1 MKRRLF
7 GTALIALGLLTTPPS
22 FAQPASEPAAVS
34 GNATEAPPDASA
46 LALLALAEEAMTTL
60 EYEHC
65 RELAQHALERGGL
78 DPEDVVRAYR
88 LIGVASAQLGD
99 TTAAEPAFVR
109 LFALDPDSN
118 IAVRLA
124 PPRRGAVLEARGFWD
139 TRKDGFALRAE
150 YARRERQIT
159 LQLRDALGWV
169 KQVHVWYRFAD
180 RRYVKLQRPAS
191 DTLVIDVDDIGPSD
205 ALAVYAFATDEH
217 DNVLL
222 QLGREREPHVFALS
236 DEERAELMRRDI
248 RGGQL
253 GSYAARLEELGVQ
266 VGLHGYLSL
275 EFKPVN
281 DTPSFDLHHAT
292 LMVRASLL
300 DSVSLEI
307 AMEWEHLGL
316 ELDDF
321 YFPHAFM
328 DIKAADFLILRAGFF
343 EVPVGAFNEYLYPDF
358 LRITGSAPLFTN
370 EIVPALW
377 SEVGL
382 ELRGRILLGLAAH
395 LTYAALISNGLEQHD
410 PMPMDG
416 VVAEGGSIH
425 DMRFNARDSY
435 NGNKALGGRV
445 GLELGDFDLG
455 VSGYT
460 GRYTIEAARQL
471 SIGDV
476 DFSYRGRLLTLR
488 SEGAMAWE
496 EITGA
501 VLKKYGFYALAALR
515 PIGYLE
521 PYVQYDWTHVL
532 LREQRVLAGVA
543 LYPFPNE
550 RATRNLRLK
559 SEAGYD
565 WPEGMKSSFVWF
577 FQLTTGF

>member
-1 MKRRLF
+1 
-7 GTALIALGLLTTPPS
+7 
-22 FAQPASEPAAVS
+22 
-34 GNATEAPPDASA
+34 
-46 LALLALAEEAMTTL
+46 
-60 EYEHC
+60 
-65 RELAQHALERGGL
+65 
-78 DPEDVVRAYR
+78 
-88 LIGVASAQLGD
+88 
-99 TTAAEPAFVR
+99 
-109 LFALDPDSN
+109 
-118 IAVRLA
+118 
-124 PPRRGAVLEARGFWD
+124 
-139 TRKDGFALRAE
+139 
-150 YARRERQIT
+150 
-159 LQLRDALGWV
+159 
-169 KQVHVWYRFAD
+169 
-180 RRYVKLQRPAS
+180 
-191 DTLVIDVDDIGPSD
+191 
-205 ALAVYAFATDEH
+205 
-217 DNVLL
+217 
-222 QLGREREPHVFALS
+222 
-236 DEERAELMRRDI
+236 
-248 RGGQL
+248 
-253 GSYAARLEELGVQ
+253 
-266 VGLHGYLSL
+266 
-275 EFKPVN
+275 
-281 DTPSFDLHHAT
+281 
-292 LMVRASLL
+292 MVRASLL

-316 ELDDF
+316 EQGDF

-460 GRYTIEAARQL
+460 GRYTIDAARQL

-496 EITGA
+496 EVTGA

-543 LYPFPNE
+543 IYPFPNE